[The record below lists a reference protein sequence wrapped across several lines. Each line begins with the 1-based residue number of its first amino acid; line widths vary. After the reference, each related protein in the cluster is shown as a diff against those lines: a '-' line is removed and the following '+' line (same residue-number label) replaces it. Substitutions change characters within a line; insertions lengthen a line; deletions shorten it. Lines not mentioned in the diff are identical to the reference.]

1 MMVTYMCRILLVLF
15 VSTAASV
22 SITQTDRYPSPPI
35 SAFITDAPIRPH
47 VPPSSSPPLF
57 VAPPP
62 VHSHGKV
69 PMDGTQT
76 GRSFFS
82 PMIGKQQA
90 QVSPPL
96 PLPRRSQVETRDSAK
111 LPKTVLGASESL
123 LHGED
128 EVTQMLIDDAS
139 SAGDLEVNGGGPVS
153 ITASGSTVTKPELA
167 STLAA
172 STGVNKADVI
182 KILDVLP
189 STVVEYIAAGRKVN
203 LTKLGAFGAKMRPA
217 RTARNPRTNEAVQ
230 VQEKL
235 APTFGFSKTM
245 KNLLQQQHEQKPSSV
260 SSTTAATVGSSQQ
273 STGSSSSPT
282 WFAHSADAVG
292 DHALLPLQ
300 QDSSVE
306 SPDEQAG
313 RAARVSPPAEG
324 NGADG
329 LAGQGSSGGRG
340 MFSWR

>member
-1 MMVTYMCRILLVLF
+1 MVTYMCRILLVLF

-22 SITQTDRYPSPPI
+22 SITQTDRSPSPL
-35 SAFITDAPIRPH
+35 SAFITDAPVRPH
-47 VPPSSSPPLF
+47 VPSSSSPPLF
-57 VAPPP
+57 VVPP

-69 PMDGTQT
+69 PMDGTQS
-76 GRSFFS
+76 GRKFFS
-82 PMIGKQQA
+82 PLKGKEEQG
-90 QVSPPL
+90 SSSL
-96 PLPRRSQVETRDSAK
+96 TPRWKQVESRASAK
-111 LPKTVLGASESL
+111 LSKTVLGASESS

-128 EVTQMLIDDAS
+128 EVTQMLIDDS
-139 SAGDLEVNGGGPVS
+139 SADQEGKGGTVS

-172 STGVNKADVI
+172 TTGVNKGDVI

-230 VQEKL
+230 VEEKL

-245 KNLLQQQHEQKPSSV
+245 KNLLQQQHQQKPLSA
-260 SSTTAATVGSSQQ
+260 SSTTATIVGSSQQQQQ
-273 STGSSSSPT
+273 STGSSPA
-282 WFAHSADAVG
+282 WFASPDASAVG
-292 DHALLPLQ
+292 DTVLPQ
-300 QDSSVE
+300 QQGSVTRE
-306 SPDEQAG
+306 SPDEQGG
-313 RAARVSPPAEG
+313 RTARVTPAVGNAAEG
-324 NGADG
+324 LGDE
-329 LAGQGSSGGRG
+329 GSGRRG